1 MIRKLDGLGRIVIPK
16 ELRDTFNIK
25 ERSPI
30 EIFVEG
36 ERIVLQKHKS
46 NNSCIITKKLS
57 EDNIY
62 LANNNI
68 TLSREGIKYL
78 LKELPQ
84 YLEKQVIK
92 NI

>member
-1 MIRKLDGLGRIVIPK
+1 MKSTGMIRNLDGLGRIVIPK

-25 ERSPI
+25 ARSPI

-46 NNSCIITKKLS
+46 NNSCVITEKVS
-57 EDNIY
+57 EDNIS

-68 TLSREGIKYL
+68 TLSPEGIEYL
-78 LKELPQ
+78 LKNLPQ
-84 YLEKQVIK
+84 YLEK
-92 NI
+92 